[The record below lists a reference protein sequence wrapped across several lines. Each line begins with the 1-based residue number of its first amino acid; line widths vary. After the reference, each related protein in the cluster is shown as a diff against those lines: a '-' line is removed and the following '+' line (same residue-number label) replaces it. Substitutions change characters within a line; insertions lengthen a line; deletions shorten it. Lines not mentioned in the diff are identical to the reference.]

1 MFIID
6 RSKQQPGIKEHW
18 NMKKCLKCSKLP
30 KMPKIETLA
39 AREAVSGQLSAQVKK
54 PRRKSNHESTKS
66 GKHEKNKGV

>member
-1 MFIID
+1 
-6 RSKQQPGIKEHW
+6 
-18 NMKKCLKCSKLP
+18 
-30 KMPKIETLA
+30 MPKIETLA